1 MAMPGDDAAKL
12 EALYLRTLSR
22 LPAKDEVDRWT
33 AFIAESQ
40 NAPAPVPA
48 APPAKKGGKGKQP
61 DPLRRLEER
70 TAVEKGSAR
79 VHAYEDVLWA
89 LLNSSEFVLNH

>member
-1 MAMPGDDAAKL
+1 MPGDDAAKV

-22 LPAKDEVDRWT
+22 LPAPDEVQRWT
-33 AFIAESQ
+33 ELVAQSETP
-40 NAPAPVPA
+40 PAPPA
-48 APPAKKGGKGKQP
+48 AGRPAKKGRKGGQP
-61 DPLRRLEER
+61 DPLRGLEDR
-70 TAVEKGSAR
+70 AASEKGSAR